1 MKYPKASLNYI
12 TQLRKKDRDSE
23 NHTKPPLESN
33 DVVQTGDYTFS
44 KITPGG
50 RVGDSG
56 QLLLA
61 KSKSDAKR
69 KYLVKHA
76 YCDCAANEFI
86 YTKLALAMGMKM
98 PEVVLFQIS
107 DGEQRRCF
115 TTEYIIGAKYLDL
128 QIPDPTYQQIREH
141 AVNWQDY
148 FRFLATYNMFLECD
162 SLEMP
167 LASDG
172 YLYRVDTTSSF
183 IICEHDLFS
192 AGLNIEYDG
201 MNIKEETRKY
211 ILNKEQFI
219 SWTDDRFDYAIQK
232 CILPHGKEYIAYYL
246 EPFKYIQEI
255 DAHYIDDILN
265 TLCYFYP
272 DFIGDYYKKFIS
284 KLQKRSLE
292 YLKTKN

>member
-98 PEVVLFQIS
+98 PDVVLFQIS

-148 FRFLATYNMFLECD
+148 SV
-162 SLEMP
+162 SLQH
-167 LASDG
+167 
-172 YLYRVDTTSSF
+172 
-183 IICEHDLFS
+183 IICF
-192 AGLNIEYDG
+192 LNV
-201 MNIKEETRKY
+201 TA
-211 ILNKEQFI
+211 
-219 SWTDDRFDYAIQK
+219 WK
-232 CILPHGKEYIAYYL
+232 C
-246 EPFKYIQEI
+246 
-255 DAHYIDDILN
+255 
-265 TLCYFYP
+265 LCLRRLS
-272 DFIGDYYKKFIS
+272 I
-284 KLQKRSLE
+284 
-292 YLKTKN
+292 

>member
-1 MKYPKASLNYI
+1 
-12 TQLRKKDRDSE
+12 
-23 NHTKPPLESN
+23 
-33 DVVQTGDYTFS
+33 
-44 KITPGG
+44 
-50 RVGDSG
+50 
-56 QLLLA
+56 
-61 KSKSDAKR
+61 
-69 KYLVKHA
+69 
-76 YCDCAANEFI
+76 
-86 YTKLALAMGMKM
+86 
-98 PEVVLFQIS
+98 
-107 DGEQRRCF
+107 
-115 TTEYIIGAKYLDL
+115 
-128 QIPDPTYQQIREH
+128 
-141 AVNWQDY
+141 
-148 FRFLATYNMFLECD
+148 
-162 SLEMP
+162 MP

>member
-1 MKYPKASLNYI
+1 LKHPKASLNYI
-12 TQLRKKDRDSE
+12 TQLRKKDRDSD

-33 DVVQTGDYTFS
+33 DV
-44 KITPGG
+44 
-50 RVGDSG
+50 
-56 QLLLA
+56 
-61 KSKSDAKR
+61 DAKR

-219 SWTDDRFDYAIQK
+219 SWTDDRFDYAIQ
-232 CILPHGKEYIAYYL
+232 
-246 EPFKYIQEI
+246 EI